1 MTTFTNKGLLRQALR
16 FQRQQISVEQQEK
29 KALAAAQQ
37 LSALPNFTQAKH
49 IAGYWPVDSEMSPLP
64 IFETAFAQQQQCY
77 LPLIQGE
84 SKTLQFVEYKP
95 NDALIPNRYGIL
107 EPDPNERSFF
117 PLEELDLILVPLVG
131 FDENGHRLGMGQG
144 YYDQTLQ
151 DLHNKKP
158 VIVGLAFEI
167 QRIETLPKD
176 EWDVALHGILTEKRY
191 LTFT

>member
-1 MTTFTNKGLLRQALR
+1 MTTSTNKGLLRQSLR
-16 FQRQQISVEQQEK
+16 FKRQQISVEQQEK

-37 LSALPNFTQAKH
+37 LSDLPDFIQAKH

-64 IFETAFAQQQQCY
+64 IFEAAFAQQKQCY
-77 LPLIQGE
+77 LPLIQE
-84 SKTLQFVEYKP
+84 DSKALQFVEYKL

-107 EPDPNERSFF
+107 EPDPSERSSY
-117 PLEELDLILVPLVG
+117 PLEKLDLILVPLVG
-131 FDENGHRLGMGQG
+131 FDESGHRLGMGQG

-151 DLHNKKP
+151 YLNNKKP
-158 VIVGLAFEI
+158 LVLGLAYEI
-167 QRIETLPKD
+167 QQIETLPKD